1 MRRLTHAAGTIL
13 LGGWV
18 LMFPPQGKERQGM
31 YNMAA
36 PLDDWV
42 RGRAFDTAY
51 DCEQAKKQLFN
62 DAAQRLDNA
71 TTDRQATKAK
81 DDELSATMARCVWSD
96 HPPKFSWW
104 PW

>member
-1 MRRLTHAAGTIL
+1 MRQLTHVAGTIL

-18 LMFPPQGKERQGM
+18 LMFPPQGKESQGM
-31 YNMAA
+31 HNMAA
-36 PLDDWV
+36 PLDEWV

-62 DAAQRLDNA
+62 DAAQRLDKA
-71 TTDRQATKAK
+71 TTDRRATKAK
-81 DDELSATMARCVWSD
+81 DDQVRATMARCVWSD
-96 HPPKFSWW
+96 HPPRFSWW